1 MSKANNT
8 LNIWKRFE
16 SFPLGKWLF
25 SRLICFKAPYF
36 GSIRPRFLAL
46 RPEYCEVRITK
57 RRAVLNHLGTVH
69 AIAMCNMAEVAGGI
83 MTEVTVP
90 TTHRWI
96 PKGMTVEYLKKA
108 TTDLIAIAT
117 PESGLDLSTPGEFRV
132 KVVVRDKRQEPVFQA
147 LITMW
152 ISPKKVSA

>member
-1 MSKANNT
+1 
-8 LNIWKRFE
+8 
-16 SFPLGKWLF
+16 
-25 SRLICFKAPYF
+25 
-36 GSIRPRFLAL
+36 
-46 RPEYCEVRITK
+46 
-57 RRAVLNHLGTVH
+57 
-69 AIAMCNMAEVAGGI
+69 
-83 MTEVTVP
+83 
-90 TTHRWI
+90 
-96 PKGMTVEYLKKA
+96 LKKA